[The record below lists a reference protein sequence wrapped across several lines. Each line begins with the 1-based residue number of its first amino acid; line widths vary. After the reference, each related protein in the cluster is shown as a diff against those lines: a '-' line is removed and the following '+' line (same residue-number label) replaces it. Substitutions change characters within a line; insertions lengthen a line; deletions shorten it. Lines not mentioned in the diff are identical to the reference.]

1 MKIDDILLMAYVDGE
16 LSPQECWQVENEIAA
31 SAEVAER
38 VAFFAASRLPYHEA
52 FAQQK
57 LPPIPESLT
66 KTIEQIARTHAARPP
81 DTSANDASMKHD
93 AQLPPSTPVRSRL
106 RVAPAWLAIAFVAGA
121 FACGVVL
128 QFVPGIAPGLNPVG
142 ATIASV
148 ATGASP
154 WVQAAAGYQKLYARE
169 TLAQTPAD
177 TDTPAQTVEQIRRE
191 DGLALRIPDLREAGL
206 TFKRVQRLR
215 FNDRALI
222 QIEYLPEKGP
232 PVALCV
238 TKEVKPDQAVTSQR
252 VNNMDVV
259 TWRQAELGYA
269 LIGNSD
275 DVDLAALGK
284 RILDRDVDQLIGAT
298 NGPLPGRGSG
308 AKFRFS

>member
-16 LSPQECWQVENEIAA
+16 LSPQECRQVENEIAA
-31 SAEVAER
+31 SPEVAER

-66 KTIEQIARTHAARPP
+66 KTIEQIAHTHAAGPP
-81 DTSANDASMKHD
+81 DTSANDSSMKHD

-106 RVAPAWLAIAFVAGA
+106 RVAPAWLAIAFVSGA
-121 FACGVVL
+121 FACGAVL
-128 QFVPGIAPGLNPVG
+128 QFAPGIAPSLNPVG

-169 TLAQTPAD
+169 TLAQMPAD
-177 TDTPAQTVEQIRRE
+177 TDTLTQTVEQIRRE

-206 TFKRVQRLR
+206 MFKRVQRLR

-222 QIEYLPEKGP
+222 QIEYLPKKGP

-238 TKEVKPDQAVTSQR
+238 TKEVKRDQAVTSQR

-275 DVDLAALGK
+275 DVDLPALGK

-298 NGPLPGRGSG
+298 NGATNGPLPDRPVG
-308 AKFRFS
+308 